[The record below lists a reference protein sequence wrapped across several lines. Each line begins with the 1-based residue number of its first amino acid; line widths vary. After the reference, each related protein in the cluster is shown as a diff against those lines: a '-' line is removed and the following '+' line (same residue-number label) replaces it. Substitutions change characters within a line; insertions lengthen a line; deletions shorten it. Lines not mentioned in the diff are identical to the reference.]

1 MTNLIKQLTN
11 LTINVSYGL
20 LVFIGAVL
28 FLNRDMSGVIYT
40 IMLGVALNRI
50 KYILKLGVYNYI
62 QKAWQLYIID
72 DILKTIKKAKVNNHD

>member
-50 KYILKLGVYNYI
+50 KYILKLGIYNYI

>member
-62 QKAWQLYIID
+62 QKA
-72 DILKTIKKAKVNNHD
+72 